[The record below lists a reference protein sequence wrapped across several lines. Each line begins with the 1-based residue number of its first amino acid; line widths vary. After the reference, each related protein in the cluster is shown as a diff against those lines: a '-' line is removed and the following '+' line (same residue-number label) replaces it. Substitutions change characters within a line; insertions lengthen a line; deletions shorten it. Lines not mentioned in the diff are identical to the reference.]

1 MAETSHQREKF
12 TVDAIKKI
20 KASLNKVICH
30 IIDPGYN
37 NTDSDPDSSDYEKH
51 TDDSDDSDSSET

>member
-1 MAETSHQREKF
+1 MAEILIKEKKF

-30 IIDPGYN
+30 IINPDYN
-37 NTDSDPDSSDYEKH
+37 STDSNPDSSDSEKH
-51 TDDSDDSDSSET
+51 SDDSDSSET